1 VLGIAL
7 GWFLGWGLARILAD
21 DGIDHFAVPYRQLVA
36 FFVLA
41 GIAGVVASVVPAWRA
56 ARLDVLDAIAHE

>member
-7 GWFLGWGLARILAD
+7 GSFLGWGLARILAD
-21 DGIDHFAVPYRQLVA
+21 DGIDHFAVPYLQLVA

-41 GIAGVVASVVPAWRA
+41 GVAGVAASIAPAWRA
-56 ARLDVLDAIAHE
+56 SRLDVLDAIAHE